1 MEKIAYSGRFFL
13 GVVKFF
19 DSSKG
24 FGFIASNHCGM
35 PLHSA
40 YKQDFYI
47 NTDSFAEEEAKAEGR
62 IVVFQILEQRKGRE
76 KAINVRSITKSD
88 EDIQL
93 VLSYYGEYE
102 KVEINDGRIINLYDF
117 CFRPRKLIA
126 QKVIGIIQKD
136 KERSPETTFK
146 HVDFFLKHYKVGTS
160 IKEKFVF
167 DRDFEKEEKQIWVDF
182 FAIFTDEEWLEIL
195 KAYPSACRYV
205 TDESILEQWVERME
219 LGKPEKYLSRLESR
233 RRFKFHHYEFFS
245 ELEDHETIA
254 EFLPE
259 GPKEVY
265 LSKFQQFVDEIA
277 TEIIKMKTEGHLSQ
291 GDLNECLESVL
302 RHTPNKHEDEL
313 KKAEDE
319 LKKAKDILAFRGFCA
334 SVHSYL
340 HNPLDY
346 LKEFSLSPR
355 NYGDD
360 RAYISAYENA
370 IYKSNELKSDISRYF
385 EGLDTSK
392 WAEVMEKVRPDIT
405 ASLDKFFNEGNL
417 QAIVGTFMFFE
428 FLGDDFKM
436 PYLERLYPLV
446 KEKLCSDV
454 QNAINEKKGLPI
466 LFLKS
471 YHLLTSQFDEE
482 TKKLMHD
489 DILAV
494 MRTANNIELISNCS
508 AGRNKEWLST
518 EEAHQLAEVVL
529 KEWKYKDFSNFFNNN
544 FNNKYSSTLLFSRT
558 EDLCLLIA
566 DYAFKLIKAFRL
578 SEFFDGSPAYTAEC
592 NQQTPFG
599 NIWYNRRSAE
609 AENIKFLEHL
619 IKLLPNG
626 KKHPLWQT
634 YINERSNIDLLV
646 LYDKGLVDTLPLNI
660 IEDVVNEI
668 TLDNV
673 LADKERWYTRPILPD
688 GPIKKILT
696 NADDS
701 LFAAIAK
708 RLTTL
713 TLTESDIPLAVL
725 LIELMKINKPKD
737 MKDWEEREWDRVFA
751 QRLKAFRASLASDS
765 KLAVLLW
772 AVHFQSSG
780 SMALLRDFF
789 HLLPPYVQIR
799 VVKRL
804 FSAIATGKFMQTA
817 ASLYELIGGDI
828 HQICFPLEIVFAY
841 LMRREKDPSATL
853 DNNIMLSLLDGRE
866 DHPEWIGIRQ
876 MITECYGRWQVYELP
891 DNRSNYKRG
900 SFFNGIIKEGQDNKF
915 IVFVPNKMVDEH
927 GNIQNYNNKNYTDIQ
942 ELIKISYDDSEYQKA
957 TIQNGIEYI
966 FNQSYKIDLFSVAR
980 AYNLKYNRLNNYV
993 GFEKKENENDVF
1005 CECRVADA
1013 LDNWFGISFYWCGNR
1028 PCFRQPIRFM
1038 LDSEWERYT
1047 ILDFMRILH
1056 IPTDY
1061 INQKG
1066 KVIRYGHYI
1075 ILSAYLKGFA
1085 KFYEHL
1091 KCRECGKLMKPLH
1104 ITNFASRAVNQ
1115 FQCADERC
1123 SGHGEIVY
1131 LNHCFNKQKC
1141 NATIDSRD
1149 SKQCPNDQYICSEC
1163 GACCSTENF
1172 RRRIS
1177 HLQMTGGDISR
1188 RLIEFVQYDL
1198 GHWEKHEFYCYKCG
1212 KPMTNINGHC
1222 YCADCISEY
1231 NHQ

>member
-1 MEKIAYSGRFFL
+1 MEKIAYNGRYFL
-13 GVVKFF
+13 GAVKFF

-40 YKQDFYI
+40 YKQDFYV
-47 NTDSFAEEEAKAEGR
+47 NSESFAEEEAKAEGR

-76 KAINVRSITKSD
+76 KAINVRRYTKTSD
-88 EDIQL
+88 DDVQL
-93 VLSYYGEYE
+93 ALSYYGNYE
-102 KVEINDGRIINLYDF
+102 KIELNDGRTVNLY
-117 CFRPRKLIA
+117 CSCSKPRKLVA
-126 QKVIGIIQKD
+126 EKVAGIIQQDKD
-136 KERSPETTFK
+136 RSPQTTFK
-146 HVDFFLKHYKVGTS
+146 HFDFFIKHYKTGYS
-160 IKEKFVF
+160 LKEKYIF
-167 DRDFEKEEKQIWVDF
+167 DKDFDKDEKQIWVDF

-195 KAYPSACRYV
+195 KAYPTACRYV
-205 TDESILEQWVERME
+205 TNNSILEEWVESLE
-219 LGKPEKYLSRLESR
+219 VGKPEEYLSRMEGRIRSSLSQRVER
-233 RRFKFHHYEFFS
+233 LFP
-245 ELEDHETIA
+245 ELKDHEAIA
-254 EFLPE
+254 KLLPE
-259 GPKEVY
+259 GPKENY
-265 LSKFQQFVDEIA
+265 LAKVQKLADEIA
-277 TEIIKMKTEGHLSQ
+277 SGIIEMKTKGGHNQLMLQ
-291 GDLNECLESVL
+291 EILIWVL
-302 RHTPNKHEDEL
+302 KHTPNKH
-313 KKAEDE
+313 EDE

-355 NYGDD
+355 NYSED
-360 RAYISAYENA
+360 RAYISAHEYA
-370 IYKSNELKSDISRYF
+370 RYKSIELKSDISGYF
-385 EGLDTSK
+385 EGLDDSK
-392 WAEVMEKVRPDIT
+392 RAETIENVRPDIT
-405 ASLDKFFNEGNL
+405 ASMEKFFDEGNL
-417 QAIVGTFMFFE
+417 KAIVGTFMFFG
-428 FLGDDFKM
+428 FLSEDYKK
-436 PYLERLYPLV
+436 PYLERLFPLV
-446 KEKLCSDV
+446 KEKLCGDV
-454 QNAINEKKGLPI
+454 QNAINENTGLPI
-466 LFLKS
+466 LFMDS

-482 TKKLMHD
+482 TKKLLHD
-489 DILAV
+489 DVLAV

-508 AGRNKEWLST
+508 AGRNKEWLNT

-544 FNNKYSSTLLFSRT
+544 FNNKYSSTLFFSRT

-566 DYAFKLIKAFRL
+566 NYAFNLIKTFSL
-578 SEFFDGSPAYTAEC
+578 SDFFDGSPAYPAVSKTLI
-592 NQQTPFG
+592 PFG
-599 NIWYNRRSAE
+599 IELHNRRSAE

-619 IKLLPNG
+619 IKLLPNE

-634 YINERSNIDLLV
+634 YINERSNIDLQI
-646 LYDKGLVDTLPLNI
+646 LYDKGLVESLPPII

-701 LFAAIAK
+701 LFVAIAK

-751 QRLKAFRASLASDS
+751 QRLKAFRASLPSDS

-772 AVHFQSSG
+772 AVHFLSSG

-841 LMRREKDPSATL
+841 LMRREKDPSATF

-900 SFFNGIIKEGQDNKF
+900 SFFNGIIKEGQDNKL

-927 GNIQNYNNKNYTDIQ
+927 GNIQNYNNKYYTDIQ

-1222 YCADCISEY
+1222 YCADCRSEY

>member
-1 MEKIAYSGRFFL
+1 MEKIAYSGRLFL

-40 YKQDFYI
+40 YKQDFYV
-47 NTDSFAEEEAKAEGR
+47 NSESFAEEEAKAEGR

-146 HVDFFLKHYKVGTS
+146 HVEFFLKHYKVGTS

-182 FAIFTDEEWLEIL
+182 FAIFTNEEWLEIL

-205 TDESILEQWVERME
+205 TSDNVFEKWIENIDFGHVDDYLPTNSNKRRSRSYDIYGFIEYQRKLIEYKDILELLPLPYRAKC
-219 LGKPEKYLSRLESR
+219 LT
-233 RRFKFHHYEFFS
+233 RFQK
-245 ELEDHETIA
+245 
-254 EFLPE
+254 
-259 GPKEVY
+259 
-265 LSKFQQFVDEIA
+265 FVDQVI
-277 TEIIKMKTEGHLSQ
+277 TKTIHWV
-291 GDLNECLESVL
+291 LENDYTFETSVL
-302 RHTPNKHEDEL
+302 DDSIARLLRLTPNKHEQEIENARECIRNKCIIKEFHRYFSFPSERNARMVNQTLNHISD
-313 KKAEDE
+313 AQ
-319 LKKAKDILAFRGFCA
+319 KDAC
-334 SVHSYL
+334 
-340 HNPLDY
+340 
-346 LKEFSLSPR
+346 LKEIMPSM
-355 NYGDD
+355 
-360 RAYISAYENA
+360 
-370 IYKSNELKSDISRYF
+370 
-385 EGLDTSK
+385 LD
-392 WAEVMEKVRPDIT
+392 
-405 ASLDKFFNEGNL
+405 F
-417 QAIVGTFMFFE
+417 
-428 FLGDDFKM
+428 
-436 PYLERLYPLV
+436 
-446 KEKLCSDV
+446 
-454 QNAINEKKGLPI
+454 INEKIDEDKLEIVIDTLNAFTFIGEEFRSSISNRLIPI
-466 LFLKS
+466 LEEKFCCSIRESIENKTGLTLNFKNT
-471 YHLLTSQFDEE
+471 YLHLTKLFDKTIEQRLRSE
-482 TKKLMHD
+482 IVKLMHG
-489 DILAV
+489 
-494 MRTANNIELISNCS
+494 ANNIEMISNCS
-508 AGRNKEWLST
+508 SGRNNVWLTT
-518 EEAHQLAEVVL
+518 EEAHLMAEAIV
-529 KEWKYKDFSNFFNNN
+529 KEWKYEDFSNFFRNN
-544 FNNKYSSTLLFSRT
+544 FSNNYSSTELFTRT
-558 EDLCLLIA
+558 EDLCMLIA
-566 DYAFKLIKAFRL
+566 DYAFKLIKAFSL

-599 NIWYNRRSAE
+599 NIWHNRRSAE

-713 TLTESDIPLAVL
+713 SLTESDIPLAVL
-725 LIELMKINKPKD
+725 LIELMKINKPND

-751 QRLKAFRASLASDS
+751 QRLKAFRASLPSDS

-900 SFFNGIIKEGQDNKF
+900 SFFNGIIKEGQDNKL

-927 GNIQNYNNKNYTDIQ
+927 GNIQNYNNKYYTDIQ

-1172 RRRIS
+1172 QRRIS

-1212 KPMTNINGHC
+1212 KPMTNINGHY
-1222 YCADCISEY
+1222 YCADCGSEY